1 MNWRT
6 ANMELDD
13 NQARIRGTDM
23 NEFTVWGGNLSYKS
37 IKTEY
42 KYNFDCYNILSLFFW
57 SLPHGGSLILY
68 SSLWT
73 IMILHLLI
81 IWALIWVSVP
91 SDTFSGFLWVVVIK
105 VALFRGLL
113 NINAAKKVAAVHSMR
128 W

>member
-23 NEFTVWGGNLSYKS
+23 NELTVWGGNLSFKS

-42 KYNFDCYNILSLFFW
+42 KYNFDCYNIPSLFFW
-57 SLPHGGSLILY
+57 SLPYGGSLTLY
-68 SSLWT
+68 SSFWT
-73 IMILHLLI
+73 ILILHLLI
-81 IWALIWVSVP
+81 IWAIAWVPVP
-91 SDTFSGFLWVVVIK
+91 SDTLSGFLWVVVAK
-105 VALFRGLL
+105 TALFRGLL
-113 NINAAKKVAAVHSMR
+113 NISAARKVAVVHSMQ